1 MNPVAAVSQNLL
13 ENGSSYSEDRALN
26 VDSVNDE
33 ISKYE
38 ESRCSFISVNKDLDR
53 RLVSFQ
59 ANKNKPLYRLFKY
72 KEGFSASLVDY
83 FIDYMGVEG
92 AVLDPFSGTG
102 TTSIVAGSRGINST
116 GVELL
121 PVGDLVA
128 KTRSLFLS
136 GVPDTVK
143 QEISFWS
150 KENPW
155 KTCSSPDK
163 LITMRITDGAYPAQ
177 TEWEIRQFLT
187 VLKEFSEKA
196 QMILKFSL
204 CSILES
210 VSYTRK
216 DGQYLRWDHRSG
228 RRAGKNPFD
237 KGVIL
242 EFNEAINAKLSD
254 VLDDLDVA
262 VRHDLFSSLQSK
274 SVCEPEFLLGS
285 SLVELMKLSDGSF
298 SSVIT
303 SPPYCNRYDYTRT
316 YALELAALGVESETL
331 IQMRQTMLSCTV
343 ENRAKDLLD
352 MNSSWTGV
360 VKYTRDHPVLSLILE
375 YLWDLRSS
383 GKLNNNGIP
392 RMVEGYFTEMACI
405 IHECSRL
412 LKSGGSVAMVN
423 DNVRYAGVAIP
434 VDMILS
440 DVAEFCGMR
449 VEKIMVQPQG
459 KGTSSQQMGV
469 HGRNALRK
477 CVYVWRKNEYF

>member
-1 MNPVAAVSQNLL
+1 MNPVANVSQTLL
-13 ENGSSYSEDRALN
+13 EDGSEEEGLDMK
-26 VDSVNDE
+26 SVNDV

-38 ESRCSFISVNKDLDR
+38 DSKCSLISVNKYLDR

-83 FIDYMGVEG
+83 FIDYTGVKG
-92 AVLDPFSGTG
+92 VVLDPFSGTG
-102 TTSIVAGSRGINST
+102 TTSIVAGSRGINTT

-128 KTRSLFLS
+128 KTRSLFLC

-143 QEISFWS
+143 QEIFLWS
-150 KENPW
+150 KKNPW
-155 KTCSSPDK
+155 KTCNSPEE

-187 VLKEFSEKA
+187 VLKGFSEKA
-196 QMILKFSL
+196 QLILKFSL

-216 DGQYLRWDHRSG
+216 DGQYLRWDYRSG
-228 RRAGKNPFD
+228 RSAGKNPFN

-242 EFNEAINAKLSD
+242 EFDDAINCKLSD
-254 VLDDLDVA
+254 VLDDLNLA
-262 VRHDLFSSLQSK
+262 VTHDLFSSLQAE
-274 SVCEPEFLLGS
+274 SVCAPEFVLGS
-285 SLVELMKLSDGSF
+285 SLIELMKLSDCSF

-316 YALELAALGVESETL
+316 YALELAALGVGSETL
-331 IQMRQTMLSCTV
+331 TQMRQTMLSCTV
-343 ENRAKDLLD
+343 ENRAKNLLE
-352 MNSSWTGV
+352 MNFAWKGV
-360 VKYTRDHPVLSLILE
+360 VEYTCNHPVLSLIST

-383 GKLNNNGIP
+383 GKINNNGIP

-405 IHECSRL
+405 IYECSRL
-412 LKSGGSVAMVN
+412 LKSGGSVVMVN

-440 DVAEFCGMR
+440 DIAQFCGMC
-449 VEKIMVQPQG
+449 VDKIMVLPQG
-459 KGTSSQQMGV
+459 KGNSSQQMGA

-477 CVYVWRKNEYF
+477 CVYVWRKK